1 MNFQT
6 LNGTLPSY
14 RDKEHAV
21 YVTNYGT
28 MTVKQDKLS
37 GSCRLQ
43 GAECTIS
50 VDLDSD
56 NYLAKELQQY
66 KPISYKQS
74 KGYKWNTG
82 YNGTNTLSTEAVL
95 NVLLTDDNYY
105 KMAMLTKCKLLE
117 LLEAEKLDKDT
128 KALLKKVKKHLQ
140 KVEVIEPQRTPIT
153 EPKEKDGI

>member
-14 RDKEHAV
+14 RDKENAV
-21 YVTNYGT
+21 YVTNYGVLQLT
-28 MTVKQDKLS
+28 GEQLN
-37 GSCRLQ
+37 GGCRLQ

-50 VDLDSD
+50 VDIVD
-56 NYLAKELQQY
+56 NEYIVKELLHF
-66 KPISYKQS
+66 KPIAYKQS
-74 KGYKWNTG
+74 KGYKWNSG
-82 YNGTNTLSTEAVL
+82 YNGTATLSTEMIL
-95 NVLLTDDNYY
+95 NVLLTDTNYHF
-105 KMAMLTKCKLLE
+105 MAMLTKCKLLE